1 MHPLNLLPPSF
12 ENQTFWLLGK
22 LKESV
27 LFEIKDKSIRFK
39 FFIVSL
45 LEHNLNQQI
54 SLFIIFVLLT
64 PHAKST
70 LTKVLVHLRLNLT
83 QP

>member
-1 MHPLNLLPPSF
+1 
-12 ENQTFWLLGK
+12 
-22 LKESV
+22 
-27 LFEIKDKSIRFK
+27 
-39 FFIVSL
+39 VSL

-64 PHAKST
+64 LHATSA

-83 QP
+83 QPWAFHLIAISLKVYLPPCA